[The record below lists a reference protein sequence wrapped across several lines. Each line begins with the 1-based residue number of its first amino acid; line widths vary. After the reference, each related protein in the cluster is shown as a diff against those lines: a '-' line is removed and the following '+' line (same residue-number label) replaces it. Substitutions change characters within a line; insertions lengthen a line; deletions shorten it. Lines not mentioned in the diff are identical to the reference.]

1 MDPRQFE
8 NGDPEI
14 EATLRASRPVPSAQF
29 THQLERRLFA
39 RRRWLPGNRPLLAGA
54 AAATGLAATV
64 AIVGLAG
71 GGPLDLK
78 GGHEVSAGSNCRNE
92 IVEKQVR
99 TPFVVRDQQGRAQI
113 RYRTHAAKRSVK
125 RCR

>member
-1 MDPRQFE
+1 MDPAPFE
-8 NGDPEI
+8 HRDPEI
-14 EATLRASRPVPSAQF
+14 EAALRASRPVPGPQF
-29 THQLERRLFA
+29 THQLERQLFS

-54 AAATGLAATV
+54 AAATGLAAAV

-78 GGHEVSAGSNCRNE
+78 GGHEVNAGSNCRTV

-99 TPFVVRDQQGRAQI
+99 TPFVVRDGQGREQI